1 LALNETSPGAQRD
14 ELAAA
19 SRRPRVAENLIRAS
33 MTNVDIWRAIER
45 LAGLHK
51 ARHRGLPKVDWQFT
65 FAMAAYNPVHLP
77 KLLKAVT

>member
-1 LALNETSPGAQRD
+1 
-14 ELAAA
+14 
-19 SRRPRVAENLIRAS
+19 

-51 ARHRGLPKVDWQFT
+51 ARHRRLPKVDWQFI
-65 FAMAAYNPVHLP
+65 FAMAAYNPVRLP

>member
-1 LALNETSPGAQRD
+1 MALNETSPGAQRD

-19 SRRPRVAENLIRAS
+19 SWRPPVAENVSRAS

-51 ARHRGLPKVDWQFT
+51 ARHRRLPKVDWQFI
-65 FAMAAYNPVHLP
+65 FAMAAYNPVRLP